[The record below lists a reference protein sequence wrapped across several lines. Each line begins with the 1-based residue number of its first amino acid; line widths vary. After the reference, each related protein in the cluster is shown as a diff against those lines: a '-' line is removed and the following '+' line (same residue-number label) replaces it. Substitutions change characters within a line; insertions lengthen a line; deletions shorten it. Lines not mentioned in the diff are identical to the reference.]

1 MRTKKSERK
10 INHYQLDSIY
20 FLGLFK
26 ITKAAITPGT
36 HPQSHNKK
44 TIIIEPQPLSRT
56 ASGGQKIERRTLQ
69 ILIILM
75 IYNHHYHCVADCY
88 IYLRRKTIQ
97 FVTEL
102 ELLCQLLE

>member
-1 MRTKKSERK
+1 MLSSIVTCLFVIDPQSS
-10 INHYQLDSIY
+10 INNYL
-20 FLGLFK
+20 FGLFN

-36 HPQSHNKK
+36 QPQSHNKK

-75 IYNHHYHCVADCY
+75 F
-88 IYLRRKTIQ
+88 LRT
-97 FVTEL
+97 TL
-102 ELLCQLLE
+102 S